1 MAVATSAFMRR
12 HSRFPTGIETGGGD
26 TSFARLPPPTTFAIE
41 LTDSNYKEVVVPAGT
56 LLVAGVILPKPPAD
70 GDTFTAATA
79 GTIKIN
85 KVTGGAGG
93 TESTEYLAATAAN
106 AYSSTTL
113 NSGAGLQLTAE
124 TRLRFTASGITPA
137 ATGVGRIGIQMVL
150 PQTRI

>member
-1 MAVATSAFMRR
+1 MAAATSAFMRR
-12 HSRFPTGIETGGGD
+12 HSRFPTGFETGGGD
-26 TSFARLPPPTTFAIE
+26 TSFAKCNPPTSFAIE

-56 LLVAGVILPKPPAD
+56 LLVAGVILPKPPGD
-70 GDTFTAATA
+70 GDTWTAATG

-93 TESTEYLAATAAN
+93 SESTEYLAATAAN

-124 TRLRFTASGITPA
+124 TRLRFTANALTPA
-137 ATGVGRIGIQMVL
+137 ATGVGRIVITMAL
-150 PQTRI
+150 PVTRT